1 VCNQLV
7 GAGVRSIL
15 NFAPVVLQVPQEVEV
30 RKVDLAVEMQILSF
44 HVARR
49 HGEPALNGAASGSAH
64 GTPILSKPVDETAG
78 GSVNGS
84 VNSSV
89 LRDSAVSRDGLV
101 GRAVMP

>member
-1 VCNQLV
+1 
-7 GAGVRSIL
+7 
-15 NFAPVVLQVPQEVEV
+15 VPQEVEV

-49 HGEPALNGAASGSAH
+49 HGEPALNGAAAS
-64 GTPILSKPVDETAG
+64 GTPVLSTSVDDNAG

-89 LRDSAVSRDGLV
+89 LRDPAVSRDGLV